1 MKTLYYDCFAGISGD
16 MNLGALVDAG
26 ADAAELERRLQ
37 TLGVG
42 GWRLEISRE
51 SRLGIFGTRVHVAL
65 DSGACEGAEN
75 FGHTHSEGCAHSHRD
90 HEHSY
95 MLVNI
100 RITTT
105 NIFTILTNTPSTNIL
120 TTPANISIIPT
131 KTPTILT
138 DILRKI

>member
-65 DSGACEGAEN
+65 DSSACEGAEN
-75 FGHTHSEGCAHSHRD
+75 FGHIRKAVHIHTATTSIPI
-90 HEHSY
+90 

-100 RITTT
+100 
-105 NIFTILTNTPSTNIL
+105 
-120 TTPANISIIPT
+120 
-131 KTPTILT
+131 
-138 DILRKI
+138 